1 MFSFLFGCI
10 FKTFCWVA
18 KTIGS
23 IAIETI
29 LF

>member
-10 FKTFCWVA
+10 WKAFTWTIEVVA
-18 KTIGS
+18 S
-23 IAIETI
+23 AALEAV